1 MNKINRCVK
10 IYHFHSFYKY
20 SKLLGKRSIEARNMG
35 FYMNITDTSDTEM
48 ATGNLRPAIT
58 HVCQVIELT
67 PLNSNTFQVELKS
80 TTAAALNYQAGQ
92 YLQLELDVNND
103 GHRQFLSYSIA
114 NRFDHEHPRRLQ
126 LFIQN
131 SSEFADKILKTL
143 AELASKKRPVKVRM
157 PMGQAF
163 LQTDLSLPHVMIA
176 AGSGISKIKCLTEEL
191 LRRQPDADVKVYWSN
206 RKVGDFYL
214 LDQFQDWV
222 NQNNNLNFT
231 PILESAEAN
240 WSGRSGYIYK
250 VIEEDFEDLDGTQVY
265 LCGSP
270 RMVYGTIVQLK
281 ASGLKEKDCYSDVF
295 EYAPQEQ
302 NIVL

>member
-1 MNKINRCVK
+1 M
-10 IYHFHSFYKY
+10 
-20 SKLLGKRSIEARNMG
+20 
-35 FYMNITDTSDTEM
+35 
-48 ATGNLRPAIT
+48 
-58 HVCQVIELT
+58 
-67 PLNSNTFQVELKS
+67 
-80 TTAAALNYQAGQ
+80 
-92 YLQLELDVNND
+92 
-103 GHRQFLSYSIA
+103 
-114 NRFDHEHPRRLQ
+114 
-126 LFIQN
+126 
-131 SSEFADKILKTL
+131 
-143 AELASKKRPVKVRM
+143 
-157 PMGQAF
+157 
-163 LQTDLSLPHVMIA
+163 
-176 AGSGISKIKCLTEEL
+176 